1 MLWNRRRMLGSLALA
16 PVVAACPSL
25 VRATEQGRS
34 VLAADYGAK
43 RLGMISPEGK
53 LVWEF
58 PIRDLHDLWVLD
70 NGHILCQRHFGEVVE
85 LDKERKVVWEYDAR
99 KSNGNEGKRV
109 EVHAFQRLA
118 DGLTMVVESGP
129 GRILEVDR
137 AGKIA
142 REVKLTVKQPDPHRD
157 TRLAR
162 KLASG
167 NYLVC
172 HEKDQ
177 AVREYDG
184 AGKVVWQ
191 YDVGAQ
197 VYSAERLENGH
208 TLVGTGGGHSVVE
221 VDATGKEVWRVGEN
235 DIPGVKLVW
244 VTLVER
250 LANGNTRIVN
260 CHAGPENPQIVE
272 VTPKKELVWSFK
284 DFQNFGNSLPM
295 ARVV

>member
-1 MLWNRRRMLGSLALA
+1 M
-16 PVVAACPSL
+16 
-25 VRATEQGRS
+25 
-34 VLAADYGAK
+34 
-43 RLGMISPEGK
+43 
-53 LVWEF
+53 
-58 PIRDLHDLWVLD
+58 
-70 NGHILCQRHFGEVVE
+70 
-85 LDKERKVVWEYDAR
+85 
-99 KSNGNEGKRV
+99 
-109 EVHAFQRLA
+109 
-118 DGLTMVVESGP
+118 
-129 GRILEVDR
+129 
-137 AGKIA
+137 
-142 REVKLTVKQPDPHRD
+142 VKQPDAHRD

-167 NYLVC
+167 HYLVC

-197 VYSAERLENGH
+197 VYSAERLANGH

-221 VDATGKEVWRVGEN
+221 VDAKGQEVWRCGEN

-272 VTPKKELVWSFK
+272 ITPKKELVWSFK

-295 ARVV
+295 ARVL

>member
-1 MLWNRRRMLGSLALA
+1 MLWNRRRMLRSLAIA
-16 PVVAACPSL
+16 PVVAAWPGL
-25 VRATEQGRS
+25 ARAEERGRS

-43 RLGMISPEGK
+43 RLGMISPEGQ

-58 PIRDLHDLWVLD
+58 PIQDLHDLWVLD

-85 LDKERKVVWEYDAR
+85 LDQERKVVWEYNAR

-118 DGLTMVVESGP
+118 EGLTMVVESGP
-129 GRILEVDR
+129 GRIIEVDR
-137 AGKIA
+137 AGKIV
-142 REVKLTVKQPDPHRD
+142 REVKLSVKQPDPHRD

-191 YDVGAQ
+191 YDVGSP
-197 VYSAERLENGH
+197 VYSAERLESGH

-221 VDATGKEVWRVGEN
+221 VDAAGQEVWRVGEN
-235 DIPGVKLVW
+235 DIAGVKLVW

-272 VTPKKELVWSFK
+272 ITPQKELVWSFK
-284 DFQNFGNSLPM
+284 DFKNFGNSLPM